1 MTTHGHTAG
10 KGQAGDPV
18 AYGWLGS
25 LSENSEFL
33 GPKTQHE
40 VTEETRLPTLP
51 VTGCVT
57 SDKSGHFSEPQRLAH
72 LNGGIG
78 RSSLFAFQL

>member
-10 KGQAGDPV
+10 RGQTGDPV
-18 AYGWLGS
+18 AHGWLGS

-33 GPKTQHE
+33 GPQTQHE
-40 VTEETRLPTLP
+40 VAEETLLPTLP

-57 SDKSGHFSEPQRLAH
+57 SDKSGHFSDLT
-72 LNGGIG
+72 
-78 RSSLFAFQL
+78 SSPVYWR